1 MVAGELQADGAVQFH
16 LHQRCL
22 ELVPG
27 YQAKTHNALSNHINE
42 LRQFGRALHRRAHEL
57 HADDAGTNDVHLDVL
72 VADDVLWQSTD
83 PKPPLTRDDA
93 GARKFI
99 KNLMQLKGSWP
110 KATQRAK
117 DHTSRG
123 GPAKVQR
130 RAASS
135 SSSGVPDSAGV
146 STIAEEGVDEF
157 AIAGLMVV
165 VRELK
170 REMPRLRRD
179 LDAALK
185 RITQLEAGGEEQQE
199 DDDDDF
205 E

>member
-1 MVAGELQADGAVQFH
+1 
-16 LHQRCL
+16 
-22 ELVPG
+22 
-27 YQAKTHNALSNHINE
+27 
-42 LRQFGRALHRRAHEL
+42 
-57 HADDAGTNDVHLDVL
+57 
-72 VADDVLWQSTD
+72 
-83 PKPPLTRDDA
+83 
-93 GARKFI
+93 
-99 KNLMQLKGSWP
+99 
-110 KATQRAK
+110 
-117 DHTSRG
+117 
-123 GPAKVQR
+123 
-130 RAASS
+130 
-135 SSSGVPDSAGV
+135 V